1 MAFEKRKVNERQVGG
16 EFEKTKQFQLTLQPT
31 VREKISR
38 LTKEDLWQ
46 SVYIHVNDNFKNL

>member
-16 EFEKTKQFQLTLQPT
+16 EFEKTKQFQLTLQPS

-38 LTKEDLWQ
+38 LAKENGYR
-46 SVYIHVNDNFKNL
+46 SASSYVNDHFKNL